1 MLITWFDNRDEV
13 LIWCLLLI
21 FWRCRWIG
29 IRPAIAYVDNV
40 QKTLVIQIAV
50 FIVFF
55 WVLWEN
61 AKVGLC
67 WRTTKEVYRV
77 W

>member
-50 FIVFF
+50 FYCIF
-55 WVLWEN
+55 LSSLRECKSGALLKN
-61 AKVGLC
+61 YKGSL
-67 WRTTKEVYRV
+67 
-77 W
+77 